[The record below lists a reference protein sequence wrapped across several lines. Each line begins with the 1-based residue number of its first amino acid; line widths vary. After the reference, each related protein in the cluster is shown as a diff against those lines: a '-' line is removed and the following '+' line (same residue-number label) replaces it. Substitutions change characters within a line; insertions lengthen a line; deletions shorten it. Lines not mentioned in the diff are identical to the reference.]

1 MVKQKPTPSPEIRPV
16 DPAAI
21 QAIRV
26 LSSLNR

>member
-1 MVKQKPTPSPEIRPV
+1 MTKQKPTPSPDIRPV

-26 LSSLNR
+26 LSTLNR